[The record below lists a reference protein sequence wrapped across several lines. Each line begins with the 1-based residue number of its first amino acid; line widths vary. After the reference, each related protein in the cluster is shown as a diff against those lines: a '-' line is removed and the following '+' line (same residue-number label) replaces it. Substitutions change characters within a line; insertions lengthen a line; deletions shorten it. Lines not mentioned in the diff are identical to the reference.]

1 MSSDPKPVGGQ
12 WHKAARGELSPPKGA
27 SEETL
32 VPQLFTA
39 SGSATTSK
47 SSKRRHLR
55 KLGLAAT
62 PPAPPPEAS
71 VPATASASAADK
83 PSRTIRRRALKQRAA
98 QAKRAAAE
106 KPKPKPKPRRAE
118 SSRSGSLPVL
128 HEDQHVIAV
137 DKPAGMLSH
146 ASEGDSSAS
155 LVDALAGRQVV
166 AGHSPLS
173 EEMLMPRLAPTGEPD
188 SHIPRCVVHR
198 LDRGTSGALLLAKTP
213 QAEAALG
220 AAFRSR
226 TTAKR
231 YIALLS
237 GRPNP
242 PRPVG
247 GASARERPEA
257 EGGGIAVEAPL
268 GRDAARP
275 GRSVVDAAGGKP
287 ASSAGGPA
295 FRASL
300 GVLAG
305 VRRGRPL
312 LHAWSMSVPH
322 PAPAAPPLQVRA
334 PLPPDMAALVERL
347 WPELGLDPAA
357 WPQLSLSQLET
368 LEARAM

>member
-1 MSSDPKPVGGQ
+1 MHSLLEQSPGESSKELPKWVLAEGPSPQHGLTRPDKNPDRGQ
-12 WHKAARGELSPPKGA
+12 A
-27 SEETL
+27 SEY
-32 VPQLFTA
+32 PP
-39 SGSATTSK
+39 
-47 SSKRRHLR
+47 
-55 KLGLAAT
+55 GLT
-62 PPAPPPEAS
+62 RVSNHVEAS

-226 TTAKR
+226 TTAK
-231 YIALLS
+231 
-237 GRPNP
+237 
-242 PRPVG
+242 
-247 GASARERPEA
+247 
-257 EGGGIAVEAPL
+257 
-268 GRDAARP
+268 
-275 GRSVVDAAGGKP
+275 
-287 ASSAGGPA
+287 
-295 FRASL
+295 
-300 GVLAG
+300 
-305 VRRGRPL
+305 
-312 LHAWSMSVPH
+312 
-322 PAPAAPPLQVRA
+322 
-334 PLPPDMAALVERL
+334 
-347 WPELGLDPAA
+347 
-357 WPQLSLSQLET
+357 
-368 LEARAM
+368 

>member
-1 MSSDPKPVGGQ
+1 VGGD
-12 WHKAARGELSPPKGA
+12 SP
-27 SEETL
+27 L
-32 VPQLFTA
+32 VTA
-39 SGSATTSK
+39 SATTSK

-287 ASSAGGPA
+287 ASSVFRLHAYCAERRVALVSVDLLTGGPPPSPA
-295 FRASL
+295 HAPSL
-300 GVLAG
+300 SL
-305 VRRGRPL
+305 RRLRR
-312 LHAWSMSVPH
+312 
-322 PAPAAPPLQVRA
+322 QQRA
-334 PLPPDMAALVERL
+334 PSA
-347 WPELGLDPAA
+347 
-357 WPQLSLSQLET
+357 PQGGCTRSGRTQPS
-368 LEARAM
+368 